1 MGKAET
7 NRREFMQLTGG
18 LLCAASPWSTA
29 LAAGSAYPD
38 MVVYN
43 AKVYTADEAIP
54 FAQALAVKNGR
65 FVAIGRNDETRNWAG
80 PATRLVDAGGATIVP
95 GFHDAHL
102 HADGKALLGEV
113 LVGNPFD
120 VEFLSIAEIIDRLRR
135 RAAETP
141 PGEWVTGYFYDD
153 TKSKDGRPLTRL
165 DLDQVSRV
173 HPVRLRHRGAH
184 TSYYNSHAFDLAGI
198 TKDTPNPPGGEF
210 FHDARGLSGRV
221 AENANAVFEAVGK
234 KSALTE
240 AQSTERDCAG
250 AEAFSKAAVKLGI
263 TSVQASTWQVSD
275 LRALQSIRASGKLLH
290 RVNYE
295 VAGTLLEAMIANGI
309 RSGFGDEWI
318 RLGATSEY
326 LVDGS
331 FSERT
336 ARLAAPYPGTKPPYY
351 GIMTRPQEDL
361 DAWCERVHRAG
372 IRLNC
377 HANGDAGIDAVLTAY
392 ERTLGKHP
400 NPKARPK
407 ITHATIVNPDLL
419 RRMKAI
425 DAVPAAFTTYTYY
438 NSDKFHYYG
447 AQTME
452 RAMAFRS
459 FLDAGIPAAAGS
471 DYGAGPLNPLM
482 GIQGIV
488 TRKGWDGKVWGASQ
502 RVSVAEAIRIYTLN
516 GAYAAREETDKGS
529 IAPGKLAD
537 FVLLSEDPHAVPH
550 ESIREIKV
558 LSTYTDGRLVYE
570 A

>member
-1 MGKAET
+1 M
-7 NRREFMQLTGG
+7 RLTGLG
-18 LLCAASPWSTA
+18 MVG
-29 LAAGSAYPD
+29 AAGVPWTAALGAGSGHPGLI
-38 MVVYN
+38 VYN
-43 AKVYTADEAIP
+43 AKVYTADQATP
-54 FAQALAVKNGR
+54 TAQAFAVKNGR
-65 FVAIGRNDETRNWAG
+65 FVAVGDNDEIRDYAG
-80 PATRLVDAGGATIVP
+80 PATRLVDAGGAAVVP

-102 HADGKALLGEV
+102 HADGRALLGEV

-120 VEFLSIAEIIDRLRR
+120 VEFFSIDEIVGRLRR

-165 DLDQVSRV
+165 DLDKVSRV
-173 HPVRLRHRGAH
+173 HPVRVRHRGAH
-184 TSYYNSHAFDLAGI
+184 TSYYNSHAFELAGI

-210 FHDARGLSGRV
+210 FHDGSGLSGRV
-221 AENANAVFEAVGK
+221 AENANAVLEAVGK
-234 KSALTE
+234 KPVLTD
-240 AQSTERDCAG
+240 AQRSERDRAG
-250 AEAFSKAAVKLGI
+250 AAAFSKAAVRLGI

-275 LRALQSIRASGKLLH
+275 LVALQNIRASGNLLH

-318 RLGATSEY
+318 RLGATSEF

-336 ARLAAPYPGTKPPYY
+336 ARLTTPYPATKPPYY
-351 GIMTRPQEDL
+351 GIMTRPQEEL
-361 DAWCERVHRAG
+361 DAWCERIHRAG

-392 ERTLGKHP
+392 ERALRKHP
-400 NPKARPK
+400 DPRARPK
-407 ITHATIVNPDLL
+407 ITHATIINPDLL
-419 RRMKAI
+419 RRIKAI

-447 AQTME
+447 PELMD

-459 FLDAGIPAAAGS
+459 FLDAGIPVAAGS

-482 GIQGIV
+482 GIQGMV
-488 TRKGWDGKVWGASQ
+488 TRKGWDGKVWGARQ
-502 RVSVAEAIRIYTLN
+502 RVSVAEAIGIYTLN
-516 GAYAAREETDKGS
+516 GAYASQEEADKGS
-529 IAPGKLAD
+529 IVPGKLAD
-537 FVLLSEDPHAVPH
+537 FVLLSKDPHTVPP
-550 ESIREIKV
+550 ETIREIQVVK
-558 LSTYTDGRLVYE
+558 TYTGGHLVYE